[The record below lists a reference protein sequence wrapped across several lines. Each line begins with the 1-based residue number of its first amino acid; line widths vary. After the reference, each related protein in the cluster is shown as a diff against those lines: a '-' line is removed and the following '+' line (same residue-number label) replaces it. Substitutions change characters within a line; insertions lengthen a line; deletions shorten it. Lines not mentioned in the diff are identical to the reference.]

1 MFIVDKTATENTT
14 HYSKKKYEQ
23 EVLKLKIKLWFLK
36 FNSIG
41 DKKSIKRIN
50 GRVEAIWKLLQ
61 SILAKSSG
69 NFVQLNRRDI
79 INGYKYNKLYGE
91 KATNVSDE
99 NDAVWVNLKP
109 ETVKARKLA
118 AQEKMSLENSY
129 LKLMTEENV
138 LCDSL
143 ESLIAIT
150 REAIT
155 TYLVKCNAD
164 TFEHQIFTY
173 EYKITDYYVELF
185 AHN

>member
-1 MFIVDKTATENTT
+1 MDKTANENTT
-14 HYSKKKYEQ
+14 HYSKKKYEKD
-23 EVLKLKIKLWFLK
+23 VLKLKIKLWFLK

-41 DKKSIKRIN
+41 DRKSAKKIN

-69 NFVQLNRRDI
+69 NFVQLNKRDI
-79 INGYKYNKLYGE
+79 INAHKYNELYGE
-91 KATNVSDE
+91 KTTSVSDANNTVGE
-99 NDAVWVNLKP
+99 NLKT
-109 ETVKARKLA
+109 ETVKARKFA
-118 AQEKMSLENSY
+118 AQEKVSLENSY
-129 LKLMTEENV
+129 LKLMTEENA

-155 TYLVKCNAD
+155 RYLIKCNVD

-173 EYKITDYYVELF
+173 EYKTTDYYIELF